1 MNAKSA
7 ETLNDL
13 IGVYIAEQCTVIID
27 AEDRLRAGEDVVHV
41 TRVAVRRLR
50 STIRVFAALFD
61 VPRAGALEDELV
73 WWAGLLG
80 EVRDLDILTTRLLE
94 LIDGLPPEVV
104 MGPVAATIQAELG
117 ALRKEAADVVIA
129 TMDGERYRQLIE
141 TIRSWQHDV
150 PFADGAPIA
159 ATKVN
164 RYLKRADKKVV
175 KRLAAGV
182 SAAKDGDPGAEELFH
197 SARKSGKRHRYAVE
211 AAAPVLGD
219 KADKVISSR
228 KDLQDVLGEHQ
239 DSQVSAAFLRDLGAR
254 LGVREGHNGFTYGVL
269 YGQEQSSTT
278 RLLKE
283 LEPFL

>member
-1 MNAKSA
+1 M
-7 ETLNDL
+7 
-13 IGVYIAEQCTVIID
+13 
-27 AEDRLRAGEDVVHV
+27 
-41 TRVAVRRLR
+41 
-50 STIRVFAALFD
+50 
-61 VPRAGALEDELV
+61 
-73 WWAGLLG
+73 
-80 EVRDLDILTTRLLE
+80 
-94 LIDGLPPEVV
+94 
-104 MGPVAATIQAELG
+104 
-117 ALRKEAADVVIA
+117 
-129 TMDGERYRQLIE
+129 
-141 TIRSWQHDV
+141 
-150 PFADGAPIA
+150 
-159 ATKVN
+159 N
-164 RYLKRADKKVV
+164 RYLKRADKKVG

-219 KADKVISSR
+219 KADKIISSR

-283 LEPFL
+283 LKPFL